1 MSTIR
6 AQLCLGIISYVLFQ
20 GGSSQSPRV
29 QSPGFRQGSKPSTFT
44 AHSAPQ
50 STTGIPES
58 LRMSTLVSTVRGES
72 SSPRTSI
79 SHSLQSSP
87 FGPTMKTQTQTQKQ
101 ETTSGRV
108 TTSDIISKSTIM
120 NQRTTEE
127 PVFPTPTSE
136 TVLTVAAFGVITF
149 IIILVVVVIILV
161 SVVSLRF
168 KCQKNKESEDP
179 QKPDSSGMS
188 ESSTAN
194 REKDTSITLISMKNI
209 NSNNNKGYFTEEKVW
224 FFQHLLSLPLSH
236 PIRPLLL
243 GRKAPPVATIG
254 LFSVPKHYAGKKH
267 FEKHGYYFL

>member
-20 GGSSQSPRV
+20 
-29 QSPGFRQGSKPSTFT
+29 
-44 AHSAPQ
+44 
-50 STTGIPES
+50 ES

-101 ETTSGRV
+101 ETTSGRGTSALSYKTRERAQIPTSAV

>member
-188 ESSTAN
+188 ESSSTAN

-209 NSNNNKGYFTEEKVW
+209 NSNNNKGYFTEEKV
-224 FFQHLLSLPLSH
+224 L
-236 PIRPLLL
+236 
-243 GRKAPPVATIG
+243 
-254 LFSVPKHYAGKKH
+254 
-267 FEKHGYYFL
+267 

>member
-1 MSTIR
+1 MNTIR
-6 AQLCLGIISYVLFQ
+6 AQLCLGIISYILFQ

-29 QSPGFRQGSKPSTFT
+29 QSLGFQQGNKPSTFT

-50 STTGIPES
+50 STTGIPAVGTSALSHKTRERS
-58 LRMSTLVSTVRGES
+58 PIPTS
-72 SSPRTSI
+72 S
-79 SHSLQSSP
+79 
-87 FGPTMKTQTQTQKQ
+87 
-101 ETTSGRV
+101 V
-108 TTSDIISKSTIM
+108 ATSDIIPKSTTM
-120 NQRTTEE
+120 NLRTTEK

-179 QKPDSSGMS
+179 QKPDSCGMS

-209 NSNNNKGYFTEEKVW
+209 NSNNNKGCFTEEKV
-224 FFQHLLSLPLSH
+224 L
-236 PIRPLLL
+236 
-243 GRKAPPVATIG
+243 
-254 LFSVPKHYAGKKH
+254 
-267 FEKHGYYFL
+267 

>member
-20 GGSSQSPRV
+20 
-29 QSPGFRQGSKPSTFT
+29 
-44 AHSAPQ
+44 
-50 STTGIPES
+50 ES

-101 ETTSGRV
+101 ETTSGRGTSALSYKTRERAQIPTSAV

-188 ESSTAN
+188 ESSSTAN

-209 NSNNNKGYFTEEKVW
+209 NSNNNKGYFTEEKV
-224 FFQHLLSLPLSH
+224 L
-236 PIRPLLL
+236 
-243 GRKAPPVATIG
+243 
-254 LFSVPKHYAGKKH
+254 
-267 FEKHGYYFL
+267 

>member
-6 AQLCLGIISYVLFQ
+6 AQLCLGIISYILFQ
-20 GGSSQSPRV
+20 GGSSQSPQG
-29 QSPGFRQGSKPSTFT
+29 QSPGFQQGSKPSSFT

-72 SSPRTSI
+72 SSPRPSI
-79 SHSLQSSP
+79 LHSLQSSP
-87 FGPTMKTQTQTQKQ
+87 SGPTMKTQTQTQTQKQ
-101 ETTSGRV
+101 EATSGRGTSALSYKRSQIPTSAV
-108 TTSDIISKSTIM
+108 TSSEIISKSTIM
-120 NQRTTEE
+120 DQRTTEE
-127 PVFPTPTSE
+127 PIFPTPTSE

-149 IIILVVVVIILV
+149 IVILVVVVIILV

-179 QKPDSSGMS
+179 QKPDSCGMS

-209 NSNNNKGYFTEEKVW
+209 NSNNNKGCFTEEKV
-224 FFQHLLSLPLSH
+224 L
-236 PIRPLLL
+236 
-243 GRKAPPVATIG
+243 
-254 LFSVPKHYAGKKH
+254 
-267 FEKHGYYFL
+267 

>member
-1 MSTIR
+1 MNTIR

-29 QSPGFRQGSKPSTFT
+29 QSPGFQQGSKSSTFT
-44 AHSAPQ
+44 VPSAPQ
-50 STTGIPES
+50 STTGIPGS
-58 LRMSTLVSTVRGES
+58 LRISTLVTTVRGES
-72 SSPRTSI
+72 ASPRLATSN
-79 SHSLQSSP
+79 SHQSSP
-87 FGPTMKTQTQTQKQ
+87 FVPSMKTQMQ
-101 ETTSGRV
+101 EVTSERGISALNDKTRERSQISTSTV
-108 TTSDIISKSTIM
+108 TTSDITPKTMTIDPK
-120 NQRTTEE
+120 TTEK

-188 ESSTAN
+188 ESSSTAI

-209 NSNNNKGYFTEEKVW
+209 NSNNNKGYFTEEKV
-224 FFQHLLSLPLSH
+224 
-236 PIRPLLL
+236 
-243 GRKAPPVATIG
+243 
-254 LFSVPKHYAGKKH
+254 
-267 FEKHGYYFL
+267 

>member
-1 MSTIR
+1 MNTIR
-6 AQLCLGIISYVLFQ
+6 AQLCLGIISYILFQ

-29 QSPGFRQGSKPSTFT
+29 QSLGFQQGNKPSTFT

-50 STTGIPES
+50 STTGIPGTSALSHKTRERS
-58 LRMSTLVSTVRGES
+58 PIPTS
-72 SSPRTSI
+72 S
-79 SHSLQSSP
+79 
-87 FGPTMKTQTQTQKQ
+87 
-101 ETTSGRV
+101 V
-108 TTSDIISKSTIM
+108 ATSDIIPKSTTM
-120 NQRTTEE
+120 NLRTTEK

-179 QKPDSSGMS
+179 QKPDSCGMS

-209 NSNNNKGYFTEEKVW
+209 NSNNNKGCFTEEKV
-224 FFQHLLSLPLSH
+224 L
-236 PIRPLLL
+236 
-243 GRKAPPVATIG
+243 
-254 LFSVPKHYAGKKH
+254 
-267 FEKHGYYFL
+267 

>member
-29 QSPGFRQGSKPSTFT
+29 QSPGFQQGSKPSAFT
-44 AHSAPQ
+44 TQSAPQ
-50 STTGIPES
+50 STPDIPES
-58 LRMSTLVSTVRGES
+58 LRISTLVSTVRGES
-72 SSPRTSI
+72 SSPRPSTL
-79 SHSLQSSP
+79 HSLQSSP
-87 FGPTMKTQTQTQKQ
+87 FGPTRKTQMQ
-101 ETTSGRV
+101 EATSGPGTSALSYKTRERSQIPTSAV
-108 TTSDIISKSTIM
+108 TISDIIPKSTTM
-120 NQRTTEE
+120 DQRTTEKTVL
-127 PVFPTPTSE
+127 PSPTAE

-209 NSNNNKGYFTEEKVW
+209 NSNNNKGCFTEEKV
-224 FFQHLLSLPLSH
+224 L
-236 PIRPLLL
+236 
-243 GRKAPPVATIG
+243 
-254 LFSVPKHYAGKKH
+254 
-267 FEKHGYYFL
+267 

>member
-1 MSTIR
+1 MNTIR

-20 GGSSQSPRV
+20 GGSSQSPRI
-29 QSPGFRQGSKPSTFT
+29 QNPGFQQGSKPSTFT
-44 AHSAPQ
+44 THSAPQ
-50 STTGIPES
+50 STTES
-58 LRMSTLVSTVRGES
+58 LRIPTLVSTVRDELS
-72 SSPRTSI
+72 NTRPSTL
-79 SHSLQSSP
+79 HSLQSSP
-87 FGPTMKTQTQTQKQ
+87 FGPTRKTQTQ
-101 ETTSGRV
+101 EATSGQGTSALSYKTRQRSQVPASAV

-120 NQRTTEE
+120 DQRTTEK

-136 TVLTVAAFGVITF
+136 SVLTVAAFGVITF

-209 NSNNNKGYFTEEKVW
+209 NSNNNKGCFTEEKV
-224 FFQHLLSLPLSH
+224 L
-236 PIRPLLL
+236 
-243 GRKAPPVATIG
+243 
-254 LFSVPKHYAGKKH
+254 
-267 FEKHGYYFL
+267 

>member
-1 MSTIR
+1 MNTIR
-6 AQLCLGIISYVLFQ
+6 AQLCLGIISYILFQ

-29 QSPGFRQGSKPSTFT
+29 QSLGFQQGNKPSTFT

-50 STTGIPES
+50 STTGIPVS
-58 LRMSTLVSTVRGES
+58 LRMSTLVTTMRGES
-72 SSPRTSI
+72 SNPRTSTLN
-79 SHSLQSSP
+79 SFQSSP
-87 FGPTMKTQTQTQKQ
+87 FGPTMKTQTQEATLGRG
-101 ETTSGRV
+101 TSALSHKTRERSPIPTSSV
-108 TTSDIISKSTIM
+108 ATSDIIPKSTTM
-120 NQRTTEE
+120 NLRTTEK

-179 QKPDSSGMS
+179 QKPDSCGMS

-209 NSNNNKGYFTEEKVW
+209 NSNNNKGCFTEEKV
-224 FFQHLLSLPLSH
+224 L
-236 PIRPLLL
+236 
-243 GRKAPPVATIG
+243 
-254 LFSVPKHYAGKKH
+254 
-267 FEKHGYYFL
+267 